1 MYAMKSGTHN
11 DNHFDKY
18 GCHSMCPRF
27 TPRSEQ
33 KAKELKIMRNYV
45 KLILLDN
52 IESYDIGYPPSPGS
66 GGRKSIWHPTPYFAS
81 KVPV

>member
-1 MYAMKSGTHN
+1 MNAMKYGT

-33 KAKELKIMRNYV
+33 KAKELRVMRNYV

-52 IESYDIGYPPSPGS
+52 IESYGIKRSEIRSSDIE
-66 GGRKSIWHPTPYFAS
+66 KSSIETSAIRVSDVKFS
-81 KVPV
+81 K